1 MTTQDGWHISRSV
14 PATLL
19 LGLITQAA
27 AIVWTV
33 SMMMADIQKN
43 TEKLISFSERV
54 TKVEDMVQ
62 SQAVSMAR
70 IDTNIQHIR
79 GAVEK
84 MANEYPCSVHWCSLG
99 TPMRSSMAEA
109 AGSTRSATTPVMPP

>member
-1 MTTQDGWHISRSV
+1 MPAKEEGWHISKSV

-33 SMMMADIQKN
+33 SMMMADIQQN
-43 TEKLISFSERV
+43 TEKLIGFSERV
-54 TKVEDMVQ
+54 SKVENMVQ

-70 IDTNIQHIR
+70 IDENIKAIR
-79 GAVEK
+79 NSVEK
-84 MANEYPCSVHWCSLG
+84 MAQ
-99 TPMRSSMAEA
+99 RQ
-109 AGSTRSATTPVMPP
+109 

>member
-1 MTTQDGWHISRSV
+1 MTTQDGWHISKSV

-54 TKVEDMVQ
+54 VKFENMVQ

-70 IDTNIQHIR
+70 IDENIQHIR

-84 MANEYPCSVHWCSLG
+84 MAQ
-99 TPMRSSMAEA
+99 RD
-109 AGSTRSATTPVMPP
+109 

>member
-1 MTTQDGWHISRSV
+1 MTKEDGWHISKSV

-19 LGLITQAA
+19 LGLMTQAA

-33 SMMMADIQKN
+33 SMMMADIQQN

-54 TKVEDMVQ
+54 SKVENMVQ

-70 IDTNIQHIR
+70 IDENIKAIR
-79 GAVEK
+79 NSVEK
-84 MANEYPCSVHWCSLG
+84 MAQRP
-99 TPMRSSMAEA
+99 
-109 AGSTRSATTPVMPP
+109 

>member
-1 MTTQDGWHISRSV
+1 MASKEEGWHISKSV

-19 LGLITQAA
+19 LGLVTQAA

-33 SMMMADIQKN
+33 SMMMADIQQN
-43 TEKLISFSERV
+43 TEKLIGFSERV
-54 TKVEDMVQ
+54 SKVENMVQ

-70 IDTNIQHIR
+70 IDENIQHIR

-84 MANEYPCSVHWCSLG
+84 MANK
-99 TPMRSSMAEA
+99 
-109 AGSTRSATTPVMPP
+109 

>member
-1 MTTQDGWHISRSV
+1 MPTREEGWHISKSV

-33 SMMMADIQKN
+33 SMMMADIQQN
-43 TEKLISFSERV
+43 TEKLIGFSERV
-54 TKVEDMVQ
+54 SKVENMVQ

-70 IDTNIQHIR
+70 IDENIKAIR
-79 GAVEK
+79 NSVEQ
-84 MANEYPCSVHWCSLG
+84 MAQRPE
-99 TPMRSSMAEA
+99 R
-109 AGSTRSATTPVMPP
+109 

>member
-1 MTTQDGWHISRSV
+1 MMPTREEGWHLSKSV

-33 SMMMADIQKN
+33 SMMMADIQQN
-43 TEKLISFSERV
+43 TEKLIAFSERV
-54 TKVEDMVQ
+54 NKVEVMVQ

-70 IDTNIQHIR
+70 IDTNIEHIR

-84 MANEYPCSVHWCSLG
+84 MA
-99 TPMRSSMAEA
+99 AD
-109 AGSTRSATTPVMPP
+109 

>member
-1 MTTQDGWHISRSV
+1 MTKQDGWHISKSV

-33 SMMMADIQKN
+33 SMMMADIQQN
-43 TEKLISFSERV
+43 TEKLIAFSERV
-54 TKVEDMVQ
+54 GKVESMVQ

-70 IDTNIQHIR
+70 IDTNIEHIR

-84 MANEYPCSVHWCSLG
+84 MA
-99 TPMRSSMAEA
+99 AD
-109 AGSTRSATTPVMPP
+109 

>member
-1 MTTQDGWHISRSV
+1 
-14 PATLL
+14 
-19 LGLITQAA
+19 
-27 AIVWTV
+27 
-33 SMMMADIQKN
+33 MMMADIQKN

-84 MANEYPCSVHWCSLG
+84 MAQLD
-99 TPMRSSMAEA
+99 
-109 AGSTRSATTPVMPP
+109 

>member
-1 MTTQDGWHISRSV
+1 MPKEQEGWHLSRSV

-33 SMMMADIQKN
+33 SMMMADIQSN
-43 TEKLISFSERV
+43 TEKLLNFSERV
-54 TKVEDMVQ
+54 NKVEVMVQ
-62 SQAVSMAR
+62 SQAVAMAR
-70 IDTNIQHIR
+70 IDTNIEHIR

-84 MANEYPCSVHWCSLG
+84 MA
-99 TPMRSSMAEA
+99 AD
-109 AGSTRSATTPVMPP
+109 

>member
-1 MTTQDGWHISRSV
+1 MPQKEEGWHISKSV

-33 SMMMADIQKN
+33 SMMMADIQQN
-43 TEKLISFSERV
+43 TEKLIAFSERV
-54 TKVEDMVQ
+54 SKVENMVQ

-70 IDTNIQHIR
+70 IDENIQHIR

-84 MANEYPCSVHWCSLG
+84 MA
-99 TPMRSSMAEA
+99 AD
-109 AGSTRSATTPVMPP
+109 